1 MILTSFENSYTEI
14 ADQDIIDPNSNGELA
29 IRTCI
34 DGFPANEE
42 DDEKYAEVV
51 AAVLTTIDGN
61 TIVEWHDNGYRLNET
76 VNALINESIE
86 EHKKLLY
93 DYKNGLEKSRIYGNI
108 YRQLEEMEKYK
119 IARDDHEIKAMI
131 EAFKVLIDN
140 RRA

>member
-14 ADQDIIDPNSNGELA
+14 ADQDIIDPNSNEKLA

-61 TIVEWHDNGYRLNET
+61 TIVEWHNNGYRLNET
-76 VNALINESIE
+76 VNALISESIE

-108 YRQLEEMEKYK
+108 YRQLEQIETYK
-119 IARDDHEIKAMI
+119 LARDDHEIKAMI
-131 EAFKVLIDN
+131 EAFKALIDN